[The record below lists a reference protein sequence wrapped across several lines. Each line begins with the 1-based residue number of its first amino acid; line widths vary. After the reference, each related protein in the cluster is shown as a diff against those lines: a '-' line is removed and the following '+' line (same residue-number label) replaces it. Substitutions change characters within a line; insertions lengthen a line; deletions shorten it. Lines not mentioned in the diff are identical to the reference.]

1 MEKASS
7 FFVIIIND
15 LYDEVIY
22 VNFKEIGK
30 MLVTLLIIATTI
42 YVLVEQ
48 TKYWPSVIVLA
59 VILALWLQLV
69 YHLFHSI
76 KVGNKGVQISSIF
89 DREEDKSISPD
100 KLQNE
105 IIKLKK
111 DNEKLSSKIE
121 EINKQLKKFYIIDY
135 HEEFGKMIR
144 SGNEKINTYPT
155 PYESPVNLEYFLTL
169 VSGANKSGFN
179 YQNDVFYN
187 KAYKQVRGDIIL
199 NLTKGIKDVYDT
211 DDSSFYNVKALI
223 EWCKVTPVSEKHIM
237 AICRRLSAKKGK
249 RDELTIQFTKAIN
262 DLKKIQAQ

>member
-22 VNFKEIGK
+22 VNFKGIGK
-30 MLVTLLIIATTI
+30 MLVTLLIIATAI

-59 VILALWLQLV
+59 VILVLWLQLV

-76 KVGNKGVQISSIF
+76 KVGNEEVQISSIF
-89 DREEDKSISPD
+89 DKEEGKSISLD

-105 IIKLKK
+105 IIKIKK

-121 EINKQLKKFYIIDY
+121 EINKRLKEFYIIDY

-144 SGNEKINTYPT
+144 SGSEKMNTYPA
-155 PYESPVNLEYFLTL
+155 PYESPANLERFLTL
-169 VSGANKSGFN
+169 VSRANKSGFN
-179 YQNDVFYN
+179 YKNDVFYN

-199 NLTKGIKDVYDT
+199 NLTKGIKEVYDV

-237 AICRRLSAKKGK
+237 AICRRISAKKGK

-262 DLKKIQAQ
+262 DLKKIQA